1 MTLENKM
8 AEVIAEQL
16 VKVALSGDSA
26 NRLLIGNLIVF
37 LIKKGVIDESEYL
50 QFTQETKD
58 HLAANR
64 EPDGESDLNM
74 VESIFDLH
82 LNDLKKD

>member
-64 EPDGESDLNM
+64 EPDSESDLNM